1 MNINELLDRLDEI
14 FHPHHPETQSKE
26 TQSEEAEKNNSQ
38 EKKSSSSLI
47 ARAGKLIT
55 GFVRTVMGAPIL
67 FMTSFVKNELAHA
80 LKRDFKFF
88 GLLSLVSALIV
99 MALSIFWFT
108 FSAYM
113 ALYMVE
119 ERGLTW
125 HQSLGWVMV
134 WQLVAVVILLLVA
147 IWIYR
152 SFKTSGLLK
161 RLGKTKLS

>member
-14 FHPHHPETQSKE
+14 FHPV
-26 TQSEEAEKNNSQ
+26 SQ
-38 EKKSSSSLI
+38 ESTEKKSDTPHPSSLI
-47 ARAGKLIT
+47 AKVGKLIT
-55 GFVRTVMGAPIL
+55 TFVRTVIGAPIL
-67 FMTSFVKNELAHA
+67 FMTSFVKNELIHA
-80 LKRDFKFF
+80 FKRDLKFF
-88 GLLSLVSALIV
+88 GLLSLVAILIV

-119 ERGLTW
+119 EQGLTW

-134 WQLVAVVILLLVA
+134 WQLAAVGVLFLIAV
-147 IWIYR
+147 WIYH

-161 RLGKTKLS
+161 RLGETKIS

>member
-1 MNINELLDRLDEI
+1 MNINELLDRLDEL
-14 FHPHHPETQSKE
+14 FHSHHPDTQSKE
-26 TQSEEAEKNNSQ
+26 TQRKEAENNKSEEKKN
-38 EKKSSSSLI
+38 SSSLI
-47 ARAGKLIT
+47 ARTGKLIT

-80 LKRDFKFF
+80 LKRDFKFL
-88 GLLSLVSALIV
+88 GLFSIISGLIV

-125 HQSLGWVMV
+125 HQSIGWVMV
-134 WQLVAVVILLLVA
+134 WQLVAVLILVLIA

>member
-1 MNINELLDRLDEI
+1 MNIIELLDRLDEI
-14 FHPHHPETQSKE
+14 FHPHHPESENQQSQEATNDTSKE
-26 TQSEEAEKNNSQ
+26 
-38 EKKSSSSLI
+38 KKDTSSLI

-80 LKRDFKFF
+80 LKRDFKYF
-88 GLLSLVSALIV
+88 GLLAIVSGLIV

-119 ERGLTW
+119 EQGLTW

-134 WQLVAVVILLLVA
+134 WQLVAVAVLLILA
-147 IWIYR
+147 IWIYH

-161 RLGKTKLS
+161 RLGKTQLS